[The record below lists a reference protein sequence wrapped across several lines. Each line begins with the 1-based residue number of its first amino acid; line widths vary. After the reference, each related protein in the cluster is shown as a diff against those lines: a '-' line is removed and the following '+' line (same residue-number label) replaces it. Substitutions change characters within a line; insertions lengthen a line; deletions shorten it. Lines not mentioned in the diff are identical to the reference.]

1 MHLKTKRDK
10 FTQRTLDCMELTK
23 KLLTELQRRLK
34 IGNRRGVHLNAI
46 PANSRYKFDLNRLS
60 HIDKNLPDN
69 FIKALL
75 SEQPL
80 KFRISW
86 KDNVPDLNSLFEEEQ
101 TQLVRITKAFENL
114 INQTEAIESEKG
126 INTFG
131 FGFPILARRD
141 RADNKLTVA
150 PILIWSLRI
159 KRTKE
164 FNTWEILRNEE
175 DPIYINEVLINH
187 LQSDANV
194 EIEQIPSEMLDDG
207 LINKSELIEICTK
220 LIRTVNSIAP
230 DDLEETFKKKLD
242 KISFIGDKAHYDKLP
257 LNSSNSF
264 IDFGGL
270 FSIFEVQKQNIIN
283 DYGNLMELEGINIPL
298 EDLEGHSFQPISS
311 VETDPSQQS
320 ILHSLE
326 ATRNILIQ
334 GPPGTGKSQTLTA
347 VLINALENNKKTIV
361 VCEKRTALEVLY
373 NALVEKGLNYHCVLV
388 RDIVKDRK
396 TVVDSVRD
404 RVDNSEYK
412 RYRYNYSKESLDN
425 LIQKAKDLISN
436 INNKHQKLNKKLI
449 GNKAWSDIVG
459 NLLAEIKGNTD
470 YSSLNIEKNLFN
482 YSLQELN
489 TLLDL
494 VQKGQMLYTEFLPIE
509 STSFIN
515 SLKLVGDNPFIIEQT
530 LNEDFDVYSKQ
541 IEQIKLLLEANRRE
555 FISLRKSELENQI
568 TSIENRIENIK
579 AKENELSDLVSNAKD
594 DFSNFRNV
602 EFDQQLER
610 ISQILSQ
617 IDTIF
622 SNNTNNPDLTKAD
635 KINGFRFKLLSF
647 FSKSNK
653 QTIADHIDLQSNF
666 IKLEEY
672 LKISKDFQKLSFTGS
687 LEEKKNSLPTLK
699 TEIIKVKDSFSN
711 KIENEFALFN
721 LNSVLDTI
729 DNGKQFQSI
738 HSAMNDSNNSEAF
751 STKLQLIQTT
761 FKNYLAEI
769 DLVFKALSKDLAE
782 SKDIKLNQ
790 TFQKTFKEN
799 MEAVSELKS
808 KIEFIKSKFDSKI
821 LNEFQQISL
830 LNVNTNAIEI
840 KSFPIF
846 QEKVNALSDKIRSDS
861 WTVEKVKFI
870 EYYQF
875 ISDIETLIRNKN
887 EYFKAEKD
895 LFTIEFKWF
904 QFYNGLSTTIK
915 TIVNELKPKCNW
927 RKSFLVF
934 YLNSMLVNSANLDL
948 PTNDDEHK
956 ELDKTLN
963 GVEKEQLKF
972 IKEFWFSKQI
982 DSTREFE
989 QKNVNLSVE
998 NLYNKKSSPH
1008 TKRSGPIYKRLSLRQ
1023 IVQYDANLFTNFFPI
1038 ILTSPDVASNLFK
1051 GMNGYFDIVMFDEAS
1066 QLRLEDNLPA
1076 ILKGKQ
1082 IIIAGDEHQMPPSS
1096 YFSKVF
1102 DGSAEDED
1110 DLEEEEINNK
1120 VKVDKD
1126 DILLSCESLLDF
1138 GSELNFQRKHLD
1150 FHYRSRHPFLIDFSN
1165 YAFYNQRLKPLPN
1178 NFDYVP
1184 IKYVQVNGTFSEHT
1198 NEAEA
1203 EMVLSIIDKNI
1214 NRLPSGEYPTV
1225 GIATFNI
1232 AQRNLIKSKILERQ
1246 KFSKFDKFNIKIQEL
1261 EEKGMFI
1268 KNLENIQGDERDVII
1283 LSTTYG
1289 IGKDRK
1295 FAQRFGPINHTK
1307 GYKLLNVIIT
1317 RAKFKVYC
1325 CCSIPEQVFMNY
1337 KEYLTIEGSNNKRAV
1352 LYAYLAYCKA
1362 VSESNND
1369 LRLSVLTTLAEN
1381 TTKSAGFDS
1390 FKGGDLESPFE
1401 EEVYQSLADYLGTEK
1416 LIPQLQFAGFRIDI
1430 VYDPKVFGVPKVAI
1444 ECDGAKYHSSRE
1456 AYLHDRHRQSIL
1468 EKHGFVFHRIWSTN
1482 WWRNSSRE
1490 TTKLVDFIKQIESTT
1505 NPNYKD
1511 HSNTAFAF
1519 NDDIVIIEDY
1529 ILNKSFIDI
1538 EKDKETIQVIKK
1550 NTPFQTN
1557 IFAEEVKLNSKVQV
1571 KYVNNGKD
1579 LSIHIV
1585 SMENDKNNKSDDFQK
1600 VYYKSPLAHS
1610 LIGQRVGDIVK
1621 IGNLDNFVE
1630 ILKIIN

>member
-1 MHLKTKRDK
+1 
-10 FTQRTLDCMELTK
+10 MELTVK
-23 KLLTELQRRLK
+23 FLTELQRRLK

-60 HIDKNLPDN
+60 YIDKNLPDN

-141 RADNKLTVA
+141 KADNKLTVA
-150 PILIWSLRI
+150 PVLIWSLRI

-164 FNTWEILRNEE
+164 FNTWEILRNED

-187 LQSDANV
+187 LQNDANV

-207 LINKSELIEICTK
+207 LIEKNELIEICTN
-220 LIRTVNSIAP
+220 LIRTVNTTSP
-230 DDLEETFKKKLD
+230 NDLEETFRKKLD
-242 KISFIGDKAHYDKLP
+242 KVVSIGDKAHYEKLP
-257 LNSSNSF
+257 LNSTNSL

-311 VETDPSQQS
+311 VDTDPSQQS

-361 VCEKRTALEVLY
+361 VCEKRTALEVLH
-373 NALVEKGLNYHCVLV
+373 NALIEKGLNYHCVLV

-412 RYRYNYSKESLDN
+412 RYRYNFSKESLDN
-425 LIQKAKDLISN
+425 LIQKAKDLITN
-436 INNKHQKLNKKLI
+436 INNKHQKLDTKLI
-449 GNKAWSDIVG
+449 GNKSWSDVVG
-459 NLLAEIKGNTD
+459 NLLAELKGNPD
-470 YSSLNIEKNLFN
+470 ESNLNIEKNLFI
-482 YSLQELN
+482 YSMQELN

-494 VQKGQMLYTEFLPIE
+494 VQKGQTLYKEYLPIE
-509 STSFIN
+509 SMSFIN
-515 SLKLVGDNPFIIEQT
+515 SQKLVGDNPYLIEQSI
-530 LNEDFDVYSKQ
+530 NEDFDFYSKQ
-541 IEQIKLLLEANRRE
+541 LEQIKLLLETNRSE
-555 FISLRKSELENQI
+555 YFSLRKSELKSQI
-568 TSIENRIENIK
+568 SSIENCIYDTIV
-579 AKENELSDLVSNAKD
+579 KENELGSLISNAKNE
-594 DFSNFRNV
+594 FLNFRNL
-602 EFDQQLER
+602 EFGQELQR
-610 ISQILSQ
+610 ITQIISQ

-622 SNNTNNPDLTKAD
+622 SNNTNNPDLTNTD
-635 KINGFRFKLLSF
+635 KINGLGFKLLSV
-647 FSKSNK
+647 FSKSKK
-653 QTIADHIDLQSNF
+653 QTIADHIELQLNSE
-666 IKLEEY
+666 KLEEC
-672 LKISKDFQKLSFTGS
+672 LKISKDFQTLNFTGS
-687 LEEKKNSLPTLK
+687 LESKKNSLPTLK
-699 TEIIKVKDSFSN
+699 TEITKLKNNFSD
-711 KIENEFALFN
+711 KIENEFAIFN
-721 LNSVLDTI
+721 LNSVLDI
-729 DNGKQFQSI
+729 NDNSKQFQNI
-738 HSAMNDSNNSEAF
+738 HSAINDSNNSEAF
-751 STKLQLIQTT
+751 ITKLQSIQAK
-761 FKNYLAEI
+761 FKNYLTEI
-769 DLVFKALSKDLAE
+769 KAVFKALSKELIE
-782 SKDIKLNQ
+782 SKDFKLCQ
-790 TFQKTFKEN
+790 QFDKTFKEN
-799 MEAVSELKS
+799 KEAVLELKE
-808 KIEFIKSKFDSKI
+808 KIELIKSEFDSKI
-821 LNEFQQISL
+821 QNEFQQISL
-830 LNVNTNAIEI
+830 LKANTKEIEI
-840 KSFPIF
+840 KSLPIL
-846 QEKVNALSDKIRSDS
+846 QEKVSALSYKLKSDS
-861 WTVEKVKFI
+861 WTIEKVKFT
-870 EYYQF
+870 EFYKF
-875 ISDIETLIRNKN
+875 ISSVEILIQKKN
-887 EYFKAEKD
+887 EYFKSDKD

-904 QFYNGLSTTIK
+904 QFYNALSETEK
-915 TIVNELKPKCNW
+915 TIINELKPKSNW
-927 RKSFLVF
+927 RKTLLVF
-934 YLNSMLVNSANLDL
+934 YLNSLLVNSANLNL

-956 ELDKTLN
+956 ELENTLE

-989 QKNVNLSVE
+989 QKNVNLTVE
-998 NLYNKKSSPH
+998 NLYNKRSSN
-1008 TKRSGPIYKRLSLRQ
+1008 RFKRLSLRQ

-1082 IIIAGDEHQMPPSS
+1082 IIIAGDEHQMPPSN

-1102 DGSAEDED
+1102 DGTVEDED
-1110 DLEEEEINNK
+1110 DVDEDEDVIR
-1120 VKVDKD
+1120 VDKD

-1138 GSELNFQRKHLD
+1138 GSELNFQKKHLD

-1184 IKYVQVNGTFSEHT
+1184 IKYIQVNGTFSEHT

-1214 NRLPSGEYPTV
+1214 NRLPNGEYPTV

-1232 AQRNLIKSKILERQ
+1232 AQRNLIKSKKLERQ
-1246 KFSKFDKFNIKIQEL
+1246 KFSKFEEFNAKIQEL

-1295 FAQRFGPINHTK
+1295 FSERFGPINHSK

-1317 RAKFKVYC
+1317 RAKFKLYC
-1325 CCSIPEQVFMNY
+1325 VSSIPEAKFMNY
-1337 KEYLTIEGSNNKRAV
+1337 KDYLISDGSNTKSGKASFF
-1352 LYAYLAYCKA
+1352 AYLAYCKA

-1390 FKGGDLESPFE
+1390 FKGGELESPFE
-1401 EEVYQSLADYLGTEK
+1401 EEVYQSLADHLGTEK

-1430 VYDPKVFGVPKVAI
+1430 VYDPKVVGVPKVAI

-1456 AYLHDRHRQSIL
+1456 AYLYDRHRQKIL
-1468 EKHGFVFHRIWSTN
+1468 EDHGFVFHRIWSTN

-1490 TTKLVDFIKQIESTT
+1490 TTKLVDFIKQIESTI
-1505 NPNYKD
+1505 NSNYKD
-1511 HSNTAFAF
+1511 HSHTAFAF
-1519 NDDIVIIEDY
+1519 TDDIVIIEDY
-1529 ILNKSFIDI
+1529 ISQTSFIDTEKDNEIIQTI
-1538 EKDKETIQVIKK
+1538 EKIAPV
-1550 NTPFQTN
+1550 QTN
-1557 IFAEEVKLNSKVQV
+1557 IFTNEVKLNSKVQV

-1579 LSIHIV
+1579 ISIHIV
-1585 SMENDKNNKSDDFQK
+1585 STENNKNDNLDGVQR
-1600 VYYKSPLAHS
+1600 VYYKSPLAQS
-1610 LIGQRVGDIVK
+1610 LLGQTVGSIVK

-1630 ILKIIN
+1630 ILKITNIPQ

>member
-1 MHLKTKRDK
+1 
-10 FTQRTLDCMELTK
+10 MELTEK
-23 KLLTELQRRLK
+23 FLTELQKRLK

-60 HIDKNLPDN
+60 NIDKNLPDN

-101 TQLVRITKAFENL
+101 IQLVRITKAFENL

-141 RADNKLTVA
+141 KTDNKLTVA

-164 FNTWEILRNEE
+164 FNTWEIQRSDD

-187 LQSDANV
+187 LQSDSNV

-207 LINKSELIEICTK
+207 LIEKSELIEICAK
-220 LIRTVNSIAP
+220 LIRTVNTTSP
-230 DDLEETFKKKLD
+230 DDLEETFRKKLE
-242 KISFIGDKAHYDKLP
+242 KVVSIGDKAHYEKMP
-257 LNSSNSF
+257 LNSTNSL
-264 IDFGGL
+264 IDFAGL

-283 DYGNLMELEGINIPL
+283 DYGDLLELEGINIPL
-298 EDLEGHSFQPISS
+298 DDMEEHSFQPISS

-347 VLINALENNKKTIV
+347 VLINALENSKKTIV
-361 VCEKRTALEVLY
+361 VCEKRTALEVLH
-373 NALVEKGLNYHCVLV
+373 NALIERGLNYHCVLI

-425 LIQKAKDLISN
+425 LIKKAKDIIEN
-436 INNKHQKLNKKLI
+436 INCKHQKLGAKLL
-449 GNKAWSDIVG
+449 GDKSWSDVVG
-459 NLLAEIKGNTD
+459 MLLAELKGNIED
-470 YSSLNIEKNLFN
+470 VSLNLERNVFKYTI
-482 YSLQELN
+482 QELN
-489 TLLDL
+489 MLLAL
-494 VQKGQMLYTEFLPIE
+494 VQKGQTLYKEYLPIE

-515 SLKLVGDNPFIIEQT
+515 SLKLVGENPYLIEQAIY
-530 LNEDFDVYSKQ
+530 EDFDFYSKHL
-541 IEQIKLLLEANRRE
+541 EQIKLLVKACRE
-555 FISLRKSELENQI
+555 EYFTLRKSELKNQI
-568 TSIENRIENIK
+568 SLIENCVEKII
-579 AKENELSDLVSNAKD
+579 AKENELASLIVIAKNEYL
-594 DFSNFRNV
+594 SFRNI
-602 EFDQQLER
+602 EFVQQLE
-610 ISQILSQ
+610 SLSEILFQ
-617 IDTIF
+617 IDLIF
-622 SNNTNNPDLTKAD
+622 NDNANNPDLIDTD
-635 KINGFRFKLLSF
+635 KINGIVYKLLSF
-647 FSKSNK
+647 FSKSKK
-653 QTIADHIDLQSNF
+653 QTIAHNIELQGHF
-666 IKLEEY
+666 IKLDHC
-672 LKISKDFQKLSFTGS
+672 LSISKDFQKISFTGS
-687 LEEKKNSLPTLK
+687 IAEGKSYLPLLKEEITKLKNGF
-699 TEIIKVKDSFSN
+699 VD
-711 KIENEFALFN
+711 KIEHEFAQFN
-721 LNSVLDTI
+721 LHLILEIPDSGNQFKTI
-729 DNGKQFQSI
+729 QSAI
-738 HSAMNDSNNSEAF
+738 NDSRNSDLFKA
-751 STKLQLIQTT
+751 KLQEFLTE

-769 DLVFKALSKDLAE
+769 ASLFNTLTNVLTE
-782 SKDIKLNQ
+782 TKDIKIDQ
-790 TFQKTFKEN
+790 SFDRVFKEN
-799 MEAVSELKS
+799 KNVIIALEAEIELVKN
-808 KIEFIKSKFDSKI
+808 EFDSKI
-821 LNEFQQISL
+821 QKEFECIDLLKVDTKEIQIGSLPILQENFVVLADKLNNDNWFIEHVQFTDIYKFIS
-830 LNVNTNAIEI
+830 A
-840 KSFPIF
+840 
-846 QEKVNALSDKIRSDS
+846 
-861 WTVEKVKFI
+861 VEK
-870 EYYQF
+870 
-875 ISDIETLIRNKN
+875 LIQKKN

-904 QFYNGLSTTIK
+904 QFYNSLSEAEK
-915 TIVNELKPKCNW
+915 TIVNVLKPKSNW
-927 RKSFLVF
+927 KKSFLVF
-934 YLNSMLVNSANLDL
+934 YLNTLLVNSANLNL
-948 PTNDDEHK
+948 PINDDEHK
-956 ELDKTLN
+956 ELEDTLN
-963 GVEKEQLKF
+963 GVENEQLRF

-998 NLYNKKSSPH
+998 NLYNKRSSN
-1008 TKRSGPIYKRLSLRQ
+1008 RFKRLSLRQ
-1023 IVQYDANLFTNFFPI
+1023 IVQYDAELFTDFFPI
-1038 ILTSPDVASNLFK
+1038 ILTTPDVASNLFK
-1051 GMNGYFDIVMFDEAS
+1051 GMNGFFDIVMFDEAS

-1082 IIIAGDEHQMPPSS
+1082 IIIAGDEHQMPPSN

-1102 DGSAEDED
+1102 DGSVEDED
-1110 DLEEEEINNK
+1110 EIEDEEENK
-1120 VKVDKD
+1120 VRIDKD

-1138 GSELNFQRKHLD
+1138 GAELNFQKKHLD
-1150 FHYRSRHPFLIDFSN
+1150 FHYRSRHPYLIDFSN

-1198 NEAEA
+1198 NDSEA

-1214 NRLPSGEYPTV
+1214 NRLPNGEYPTV

-1246 KFSKFDKFNIKIQEL
+1246 KFSKFAEFNSKIQEL
-1261 EEKGMFI
+1261 EENGMFI

-1289 IGKDRK
+1289 VGKDRR
-1295 FAQRFGPINHTK
+1295 FSQRFGPINHSK

-1325 CCSIPEQVFMNY
+1325 CTSIPEQVFMNY
-1337 KEYLTIEGSNNKRAV
+1337 KEYLVTEGSNNKRAV

-1362 VSESNND
+1362 VSESNNE
-1369 LRLSVLTTLAEN
+1369 LRLSILTTLAEN
-1381 TTKSAGFDS
+1381 TSKSTGFDS

-1401 EEVYQSLADYLGTEK
+1401 EEVYQTLADHFGTEK

-1430 VYDPKVFGVPKVAI
+1430 VYDPKIVGVPKIAI

-1456 AYLHDRHRQSIL
+1456 AYLYDRHRQKIL
-1468 EKHGFVFHRIWSTN
+1468 EMHGFVFHRIWSTN

-1490 TTKLVDFIKQIESTT
+1490 ITKLVDFIKKVEITK
-1505 NPNYKD
+1505 NLNYND
-1511 HSNTAFAF
+1511 YSQTAFAF
-1519 NDDIVIIEDY
+1519 TDDIVIIEDY
-1529 ILNKSFIDI
+1529 VSQTSFIDI
-1538 EKDKETIQVIKK
+1538 EKDIETIQAIENVVTVQGK
-1550 NTPFQTN
+1550 
-1557 IFAEEVKLNSKVQV
+1557 IFKDEVRLNSKVQV

-1579 LSIHIV
+1579 ITILIV
-1585 SMENDKNNKSDDFQK
+1585 STESNKNEKADSVQK
-1600 VYYKSPLAHS
+1600 VYYKSPLAQS
-1610 LIGQRVGDIVK
+1610 LLGHTVGDIVK

-1630 ILKIIN
+1630 ILKISN

>member
-1 MHLKTKRDK
+1 
-10 FTQRTLDCMELTK
+10 MELTE

-34 IGNRRGVHLNAI
+34 IGNRKGVHLNAI

-69 FIKALL
+69 FLKALL
-75 SEQPL
+75 SELPL

-86 KDNVPDLNSLFEEEQ
+86 KDNVPDLNSLFEEDQ

-194 EIEQIPSEMLDDG
+194 EIEQIPSDMLDDG
-207 LINKSELIEICTK
+207 LINKNELIEICSK
-220 LIRTVNSIAP
+220 LIRTVNTTAP
-230 DDLEETFKKKLD
+230 DDLDETFKKKLD
-242 KISFIGDKAHYDKLP
+242 KITSIGDKAHYDNLP

-283 DYGNLMELEGINIPL
+283 DYGSLMELEGINIDL
-298 EDLEGHSFQPISS
+298 EDIEGHSFQPISS

-361 VCEKRTALEVLY
+361 VCEKRTALEVLH
-373 NALVEKGLNYHCVLV
+373 NALIEKGLNYHCVLV

-404 RVDNSEYK
+404 RVDHSEYK
-412 RYRYNYSKESLDN
+412 QYRYNYSKESLDN
-425 LIQKAKDLISN
+425 LIQKAKELITN
-436 INNKHQKLNKKLI
+436 INNKHQKLDKKLI
-449 GNKAWSDIVG
+449 GNKSWSDVVG

-470 YSSLNIEKNLFN
+470 DSNLNIEKNLFN
-482 YSLQELN
+482 YSTQEIN

-494 VQKGQMLYTEFLPIE
+494 VQKGQTLYTDFLPIE

-541 IEQIKLLLEANRRE
+541 LEQIKLLLETNRNE
-555 FISLRKSELENQI
+555 YAILRKSELKNQI
-568 TSIENRIENIK
+568 SSIANSIENTIS
-579 AKENELSDLVSNAKD
+579 KENELSALVSNCKD
-594 DFSNFRNV
+594 DFGNFRSI
-602 EFDQQLER
+602 EFAQQLES

-617 IDTIF
+617 VDTIF
-622 SNNTNNPDLTKAD
+622 SNNTNNPDLINTD
-635 KINGFRFKLLSF
+635 KINGFGFRLSSV
-647 FSKSNK
+647 FSKSKK
-653 QTIADHIDLQSNF
+653 QTIADHIELQHNF
-666 IKLEEY
+666 VKLEEC
-672 LKISKDFQKLSFTGS
+672 LRISKDFQTLNFRGS
-687 LEEKKNSLPTLK
+687 MEAKKNSLPTLK
-699 TEIIKVKDSFSN
+699 TEITKLKNSLSD
-711 KIENEFALFN
+711 KIENEFSLFN
-721 LNSVLDTI
+721 LSSVLDTN
-729 DNGKQFQSI
+729 DDGKHFQSI
-738 HSAMNDSNNSEAF
+738 QTVINDSNNSDAF
-751 STKLQLIQTT
+751 ITKLQSIQAT
-761 FKNYLAEI
+761 FKNYLSEI
-769 DLVFKALSKDLAE
+769 NSVFKVLSKELAE
-782 SKDIKLNQ
+782 SKDIKLNH
-790 TFQKTFKEN
+790 TFDKTFKEN
-799 MEAVSELKS
+799 KEGVSTLKA
-808 KIEFIKSKFDSKI
+808 KIELIKDEFDSKI
-821 LNEFQQISL
+821 QNEFQQISL
-830 LNVNTNAIEI
+830 LKANPDEIEI
-840 KSFPIF
+840 KSLPIL
-846 QEKVNALSDKIRSDS
+846 QEKVNALADKIKGDS
-861 WTVEKVKFI
+861 WTVEKVKFT
-870 EYYQF
+870 EFYKF
-875 ISDIETLIRNKN
+875 ISDIETLIHSKK

-904 QFYNGLSTTIK
+904 QFYNGLSATNK
-915 TIVNELKPKCNW
+915 TIINELKPKGNW

-934 YLNSMLVNSANLDL
+934 YLNSILVNSANLDL

-963 GVEKEQLKF
+963 GVEKEQLNF

-982 DSTREFE
+982 DTTREFE
-989 QKNVNLSVE
+989 QKNINLSVE
-998 NLYNKKSSPH
+998 NLYNKRSSN
-1008 TKRSGPIYKRLSLRQ
+1008 RFKRLSLRQ

-1082 IIIAGDEHQMPPSS
+1082 IIIAGDEHQMPPSN

-1102 DGSAEDED
+1102 DGADED
-1110 DLEEEEINNK
+1110 DLEEEKEI
-1120 VKVDKD
+1120 VVDKD
-1126 DILLSCESLLDF
+1126 NILLSCESLLDF

-1214 NRLPSGEYPTV
+1214 NRLPNGEYPTV

-1232 AQRNLIKSKILERQ
+1232 AQRNLIKSKIEERKKFE
-1246 KFSKFDKFNIKIQEL
+1246 KFSEFNEKIQEL
-1261 EEKGMFI
+1261 EFDNPKSKKSFI

-1295 FAQRFGPINHTK
+1295 FAQRFGPINHSK

-1325 CCSIPEQVFMNY
+1325 CSSIPEQVFMNY

-1381 TTKSAGFDS
+1381 TTKSASFDS

-1401 EEVYQSLADYLGTEK
+1401 EEVYQSLADHLGTEK

-1430 VYDPKVFGVPKVAI
+1430 VYDPKVVGVPKVAI

-1456 AYLHDRHRQSIL
+1456 AYLYDRHRQKIL
-1468 EKHGFVFHRIWSTN
+1468 ENHGFVFHRIWSTN
-1482 WWRNSSRE
+1482 WWRNSNRE

-1505 NPNYKD
+1505 YTNYKD
-1511 HSNTAFAF
+1511 HSNTALAF
-1519 NDDIVIIEDY
+1519 TDDIEVIEDY
-1529 ILNKSFIDI
+1529 VSQTSFIDVEKDNKTIQAI
-1538 EKDKETIQVIKK
+1538 EKVA
-1550 NTPFQTN
+1550 PVQTR
-1557 IFAEEVKLNSKVQV
+1557 IFTDEVKLNSKVLV

-1579 LSIHIV
+1579 ISIHIV
-1585 SMENDKNNKSDDFQK
+1585 STENNKDEKSDGIQK
-1600 VYYKSPLAHS
+1600 IYYKSPLAYS
-1610 LIGQRVGDIVK
+1610 LLGHTVGDIVK

-1630 ILKIIN
+1630 ILKVTN